1 MCMALSGVTNSVLN
15 EEGTVTVTDDTV
27 INELRNVAELYLDQ
41 TEELSMTVVVYMLG
55 FNTYTGFRNRI
66 QQKLGS
72 DNNSML
78 KRIYEYARRLQ

>member
-1 MCMALSGVTNSVLN
+1 MCMALSGVTNSVVN

-27 INELRNVAELYLDQ
+27 INELRNVVELYLDQ

-55 FNTYTGFRNRI
+55 FNTYTGFGKRI

>member
-1 MCMALSGVTNSVLN
+1 MCMALSGVTNSVVN

-55 FNTYTGFRNRI
+55 FNTYTGFGKRI
-66 QQKLGS
+66 Q
-72 DNNSML
+72 
-78 KRIYEYARRLQ
+78 

>member
-1 MCMALSGVTNSVLN
+1 MCMALSGVTNSVVN

-55 FNTYTGFRNRI
+55 FNTYTGFGKRI

>member
-1 MCMALSGVTNSVLN
+1 MALSGVTNSVVN

-55 FNTYTGFRNRI
+55 FNTYTGIRDLETEFNRN
-66 QQKLGS
+66 
-72 DNNSML
+72 
-78 KRIYEYARRLQ
+78 